1 MRSEIDLKEGR
12 GLGAAE
18 GPQSGCRGEV
28 PAGGLGAKPPEAE
41 DFLPFES
48 LKMP

>member
-1 MRSEIDLKEGR
+1 MRFEIDQKPSR

>member
-1 MRSEIDLKEGR
+1 MRSDLDEKSCR
-12 GLGAAE
+12 GLRAAE

-28 PAGGLGAKPPEAE
+28 PAGGLGATPPEAE

-48 LKMP
+48 

>member
-1 MRSEIDLKEGR
+1 MRSGIGQKEGR